1 LDQLLGFVTHRA
13 LALVEFRVEGIVD
26 WGTAR
31 GFASDEMVSSI
42 DTDLVEAVS
51 GIEHGG
57 SNK

>member
-1 LDQLLGFVTHRA
+1 

-42 DTDLVEAVS
+42 DTDIVETVS